1 MRITMGHPDYV
12 YRPLSQ
18 EQRDNMRAAARRRLG
33 IPDGYRRVFGA
44 LVDEAHAGGSP
55 ARADAPPLPEKT
67 LMPMPYAD
75 PAFDDLIVRRVQSTM
90 AVLDHVAM
98 AHADGGSALSAA
110 IDDCLHV
117 VLVEQPVTNEAE
129 ANAFAAAAVSELAAF
144 FAQFPGY
151 AARRRS

>member
-1 MRITMGHPDYV
+1 
-12 YRPLSQ
+12 
-18 EQRDNMRAAARRRLG
+18 
-33 IPDGYRRVFGA
+33 
-44 LVDEAHAGGSP
+44 
-55 ARADAPPLPEKT
+55 
-67 LMPMPYAD
+67 MPMPYAD

-98 AHADGGSALSAA
+98 VHADGVAALSAA

-129 ANAFAAAAVSELAAF
+129 ANAFAAAAVQELAAF

-151 AARRRS
+151 AARRR